1 MYDYDTGHGA
11 DHLEVGMARPILDR
25 ELELGISDG
34 ARLLSFSIVYSYN
47 CLLGATELYKI

>member
-11 DHLEVGMARPILDR
+11 DHLEVGMARPIFDR